1 MHLDLKERHDVTIL
15 VLEGRLVEGPGSQ
28 QLREAVEVLL
38 ESRRLQLVVDLS
50 SVTSIDSGGVGELVA
65 SAQRLQQAGGR
76 LKVINPPDRVARVLD
91 VARVLPVF
99 EVFETEEDAVH
110 SFTGAARPA
119 PSTNSHPA

>member
-1 MHLDLKERHDVTIL
+1 MQLDIRQRRDVTIL

-38 ESRRLQLVVDLS
+38 ESRRLHLVVDLS

-65 SAQRLQQAGGR
+65 SAQRLKEAGGQ
-76 LKVINPPDRVARVLD
+76 LKVINPLDRVVRVLD
-91 VARVLPVF
+91 VARVLPMF
-99 EVFETEEDAVH
+99 EVFETEEEAVDSFADAV
-110 SFTGAARPA
+110 GPA